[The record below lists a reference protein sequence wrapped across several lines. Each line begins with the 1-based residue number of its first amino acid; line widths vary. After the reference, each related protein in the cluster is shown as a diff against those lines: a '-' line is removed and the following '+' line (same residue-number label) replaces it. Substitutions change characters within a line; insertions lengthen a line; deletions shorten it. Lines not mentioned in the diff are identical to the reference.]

1 MALYVEQHW
10 GNTAKARRKREQNFA
25 THSHLGNGNVETE
38 RYKYKKTSVEKVE
51 KSVEGFMSRTENGEK
66 NFFNVKANRGAHK
79 KLRLQI
85 TAGWSDPAPLFPLS
99 PLPRLILGIK
109 GKYINNAKT

>member
-38 RYKYKKTSVEKVE
+38 RYKKKPQW
-51 KSVEGFMSRTENGEK
+51 
-66 NFFNVKANRGAHK
+66 K
-79 KLRLQI
+79 KLK
-85 TAGWSDPAPLFPLS
+85 S
-99 PLPRLILGIK
+99 PSRAL
-109 GKYINNAKT
+109 

>member
-38 RYKYKKTSVEKVE
+38 RYKKTSVEKVE

-99 PLPRLILGIK
+99 LLPRLILDIK